1 MSHLGEKDFGNRL
14 DKIQSQKDLI
24 QKGLYGG
31 LPDDEIRKGGKGEG
45 SKGGKVIGHTKS
57 GKPIYETGDFKK
69 NYKDFTLKDHREAG
83 ALHYD
88 IARKSKGGIQSHHDI
103 QATNHSAFAE
113 HLENKE
119 TASEKPV
126 YDNHGDMAEFHE
138 GQVKYAN
145 EKQVKFHE
153 KLKQHHEY
161 GRSLTAKE
169 HEAAAKYHE
178 EISDSDKEV
187 AKDEGVEYEKTIH
200 DDVVDYHKAYAK
212 YLKEKE
218 SKGNV
223 EKAMTAAGGEH
234 VTSKE
239 SVEHGPKDMQ
249 NPKPSDLAKAF
260 EILGLDED
268 ICKAE
273 GSRGGKVIGHTKS
286 GKPIYQGQHESHK
299 SFSKEEHLDA
309 VKVNRNKESETS
321 GYNSKKVYKQEA
333 EYHQGEADNFVESKK
348 DNDNENK
355 HKVGDKVKA
364 SDLKKAYEVLGLG
377 DLIEKA
383 EGARGGKVIG
393 HTKSGKPVYANKEA
407 STYTDFSSKDHKDA
421 AELHN
426 ERMNH
431 HDRMAQKYS
440 DESKSSAEEAS
451 QQRLER
457 HDVHQ
462 RNHETAAKESEA
474 RVAAKASEASDNKR
488 EMSNKENSK

>member
-1 MSHLGEKDFGNRL
+1 MSHLGEKDFYDREVVL
-14 DKIQSQKDLI
+14 AAQRERI
-24 QKGLYGG
+24 QKGIYGG
-31 LPDDEIRKGGKGEG
+31 LSDANDIQKGGGEG
-45 SKGGKVIGHTKS
+45 SKGGKVTGHTKS
-57 GKPIYETGDFKK
+57 GKPIYEQHKHESHRSFSVEDHKDAIKLHRELAQKHFDVVNKTTSSSVKKK
-69 NYKDFTLKDHREAG
+69 NNDSAYGHNEQANRHEREV
-83 ALHYD
+83 
-88 IARKSKGGIQSHHDI
+88 
-103 QATNHSAFAE
+103 
-113 HLENKE
+113 NKKE
-119 TASEKPV
+119 KEAQHKVGDKVKASEKPV

-273 GSRGGKVIGHTKS
+273 GVRGGKIVGHTKS
-286 GKPIYQGQHESHK
+286 GKPIYANANHEAHREFASSEHKEAIDFHEAKMKTDKGNEISHYNQIDRHKDLAKMKTGSESKHKEPSSQDFKAETERYKAEVEKFAGISHK
-299 SFSKEEHLDA
+299 A
-309 VKVNRNKESETS
+309 
-321 GYNSKKVYKQEA
+321 A
-333 EYHQGEADNFVESKK
+333 E
-348 DNDNENK
+348 
-355 HKVGDKVKA
+355 VGDKEKA
-364 SDLKKAYEVLGLG
+364 NKAMQRAKAAEENEKSARKMWAEALKKEKG
-377 DLIEKA
+377 DIQKSDSQNLSKA
-383 EGARGGKVIG
+383 
-393 HTKSGKPVYANKEA
+393 
-407 STYTDFSSKDHKDA
+407 F
-421 AELHN
+421 
-426 ERMNH
+426 
-431 HDRMAQKYS
+431 
-440 DESKSSAEEAS
+440 
-451 QQRLER
+451 
-457 HDVHQ
+457 
-462 RNHETAAKESEA
+462 ETL
-474 RVAAKASEASDNKR
+474 NIL
-488 EMSNKENSK
+488 NQ